1 MLVIPQ
7 MENLMPG
14 RKTFF
19 PNEYDKPYSG
29 EWVTASFKKV
39 WKKVS
44 TAHARAYDF
53 RSHYAVVN
61 INGWDHCG
69 IEWMDKL
76 LYLSRSMGHRYIQ
89 KHIILLQACTAVCTP
104 VGKSDRMWV

>member
-1 MLVIPQ
+1 MG
-7 MENLMPG
+7 NG
-14 RKTFF
+14 K
-19 PNEYDKPYSG
+19 
-29 EWVTASFKKV
+29 FKKGMEE
-39 WKKVS
+39 S
-44 TAHARAYDF
+44 RGTAHARAYDF

-89 KHIILLQACTAVCTP
+89 NTL
-104 VGKSDRMWV
+104 

>member
-1 MLVIPQ
+1 MTNHIPED
-7 MENLMPG
+7 MM
-14 RKTFF
+14 
-19 PNEYDKPYSG
+19 
-29 EWVTASFKKV
+29 ASFKKV

-89 KHIILLQACTAVCTP
+89 NTLYYYRLVPLFAWP
-104 VGKSDRMWV
+104 YMGKNTKSEGNGFAGWNNFT